1 MSDAEMEDRTA
12 DRHRVAWTAES
23 LSRAVFAEQADVVP
37 GLITEGLTILAGPP
51 KAGKSWLSLQAGLDI
66 SRGEEFLE
74 REVLPG
80 AEVLYLALEDG
91 PRRLKNRIA
100 ASMAGVGLGGLAGGG
115 VRDGLHLYTKWPE
128 GEHGVAVMRKWLEA
142 HPTVKLV
149 VVDVL
154 AVLRGLARGGYSGD
168 YRVMRGLKEI
178 ADDFAISVLVVTHTR
193 KAGRGGDSDP
203 FAAIMGTAGVTGAAD
218 TLMVL
223 RPVSVDGKLAALHVR
238 GRDIEGV
245 TVELHLEDGR
255 WFPSGAKAADRR
267 EERRIGRARVLDSI
281 ATAGPGGYTAA
292 EAGVDADVPEGMAAW
307 VLDSAVKDGA
317 ARGPDAAGRYVWIT
331 VAERAGAAVFAEPGE
346 LGV

>member
-1 MSDAEMEDRTA
+1 MSDKETEPSS

-23 LSRAVFAEQADVVP
+23 LARATFAAQQDVVP
-37 GLITEGLTILAGPP
+37 GLFTEGLTILAGPP

-74 REVLPG
+74 REVLDG

-100 ASMAGVGLGGLAGGG
+100 ASMAGVGLGSLAGGG
-115 VRDGLHLYTKWPE
+115 VRDGLHLFTKWPE
-128 GEHGVAVMRKWLEA
+128 GEHGVAVLRKWLEA
-142 HPTVKLV
+142 HPAVKFV

-193 KAGRGGDSDP
+193 KSGKGGGDDP
-203 FAAIMGTAGVTGAAD
+203 FASIMGTAGVTGAAD

-238 GRDIEGV
+238 GRDIEGM
-245 TVELHLEDGR
+245 TLELHLEDGR
-255 WFPSGAKAADRR
+255 WFPSGKAATDRR
-267 EERRIGRARVLDSI
+267 EERRAGRTRVLDSLS
-281 ATAGPGGYTAA
+281 AEGAAGFTAA
-292 EAGVDADVPEGMAAW
+292 EAGVTADVPEGFAAW
-307 VLDSAVKDGA
+307 VLDGAVKDGA
-317 ARGPDAAGRYVWIT
+317 ARVVGDRYVWIT
-331 VAERAGAAVFAEPGE
+331 TAERAGAAVFAEPSGD
-346 LGV
+346 GAV